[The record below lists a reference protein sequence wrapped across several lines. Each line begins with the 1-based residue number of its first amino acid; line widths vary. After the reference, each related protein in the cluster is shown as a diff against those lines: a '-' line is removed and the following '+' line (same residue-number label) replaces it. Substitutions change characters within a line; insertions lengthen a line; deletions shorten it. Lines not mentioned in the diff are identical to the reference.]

1 MPSSNMPLQR
11 IDDFELKI
19 LETQQMQEGRQPPFY
34 LNAGYKISCEKG
46 ALLVP
51 GRAG

>member
-1 MPSSNMPLQR
+1 MPLWQKCY
-11 IDDFELKI
+11 FELKI